1 MGMLALGYSLFLV
14 QTCFIVPS
22 FVVDASITLIFYGLY
37 FGVLSRDII
46 EFGSSRMASTI
57 GVFELIEVSTFHLLV
72 PLERQPASAQS
83 SLVDVRDL
91 WG

>member
-1 MGMLALGYSLFLV
+1 MLALGYSLFLI
-14 QTCFIVPS
+14 QICFIVPS
-22 FVVDASITLIFYGLY
+22 CVVDASVTLVFYGLY

-57 GVFELIEVSTFHLLV
+57 GVFESIEFSTFHLLV
-72 PLERQPASAQS
+72 PLERQLTSAQS
-83 SLVDVRDL
+83 SLIDVRDL